1 MQAIIL
7 CGGLSTRL
15 GDITKVTP
23 KILLPIGNQTILD
36 YQLNLLKLVDTTEV
50 ILASG
55 HLHEVLFQ
63 AVGHQRL
70 GVTISY
76 AKEEKRL
83 GTGGAIKNAMQYISA
98 EPFFVLNGDIWV
110 ENLNLARMHSHQ
122 KKIEHNLNSTIDGLL
137 LSTLVDDVRDFGEII
152 SDQNSKILA
161 FKEKPADQHSGYING
176 GIYLFNLSISE
187 YFPDQDTFS
196 IERDVFPT
204 VKQLYTYKSQANLI
218 DVGVP
223 ERLESARQK
232 YRSSG

>member
-1 MQAIIL
+1 M
-7 CGGLSTRL
+7 
-15 GDITKVTP
+15 
-23 KILLPIGNQTILD
+23 
-36 YQLNLLKLVDTTEV
+36 
-50 ILASG
+50 
-55 HLHEVLFQ
+55 
-63 AVGHQRL
+63 
-70 GVTISY
+70 
-76 AKEEKRL
+76 
-83 GTGGAIKNAMQYISA
+83 
-98 EPFFVLNGDIWV
+98 
-110 ENLNLARMHSHQ
+110 
-122 KKIEHNLNSTIDGLL
+122 
-137 LSTLVDDVRDFGEII
+137 DDVRDFGEII